1 MKTTKE
7 IGDQGEAIAVKW
19 LLAKGFEILEQNW
32 RFRRAEVDIICKKN
46 GILIFVE
53 VKTRS
58 YDYYGTPDASIN
70 NRKETFLL
78 DAANRYME
86 MINYEWEIRFDVISI
101 ILDKKENHKIVHFE
115 DAFFGGL

>member
-7 IGDQGEAIAVKW
+7 IGDRGEALAVEW
-19 LLAKGFEILEQNW
+19 LKQQGYEILEQNW
-32 RFRRAEVDIICKKN
+32 RFRRAEVDIICKIE
-46 GILIFVE
+46 GILVFIE

-86 MINYEWEIRFDVISI
+86 LINYDWEIRFDVISI
-101 ILDKKENHKIVHFE
+101 ILSKKGEHQMKHFK